1 MAVPIHYSPKV
12 LVVDDDTTNLHYLL
26 RLLHI
31 GGYDDVKMAM
41 SGREAVVE
49 GTAFNPDIILLDLQI
64 PELDGFDVLKVLRP
78 LQNSGVYL
86 PILVFTAQATHDVRK
101 KALELGA
108 TDFLAKPLDAT
119 EILLRMKNFVS
130 MRYLSKELNERNID
144 LEERVR
150 ERTRELEQSYLDIIH
165 RLGRASEYR
174 DNDDGDH
181 TRSISDLSAKIAS
194 ALGLSSQQIRLI
206 KDAALLHDLGK
217 VGVPD
222 SILTKNGRL
231 NRIEESAMRKH
242 CEVGASI
249 LANSRSPLLQ
259 VAEKIA
265 AHHHE
270 RYDGKGYPAGLRG
283 DEIPIEAR
291 IVALA
296 DAYQNLLESYGQTAD
311 AVENAMA
318 EVVNDG
324 GKRFDPAVVEAFV
337 AVRRIDF
344 R

>member
-1 MAVPIHYSPKV
+1 MAVSGHFSPKV

-26 RLLHI
+26 RLLNV
-31 GGYDDVKMAM
+31 GGYDDVRMAM

-49 GTAFNPDIILLDLQI
+49 GAAFNPDIILLDLQI
-64 PELDGFDVLKVLRP
+64 PELDGFEVLKILRP
-78 LQNSGVYL
+78 LQRSGVYL
-86 PILVFTAQATHDVRK
+86 PILVFTAQATHNVRK
-101 KALELGA
+101 RALELGA
-108 TDFLAKPLDAT
+108 TDFLAKPLDST
-119 EILLRMKNFVS
+119 EILLRMRNFVS

-150 ERTRELEQSYLDIIH
+150 EHTRELEQSYLDIIH
-165 RLGRASEYR
+165 RLSRASEYR
-174 DNDDGDH
+174 DNNDGDH
-181 TRSISDLSAKIAS
+181 TRRISELSAKIAS
-194 ALGLSSQQIRLI
+194 ALGLSSQQVRLI
-206 KDAALLHDLGK
+206 KEAALLHDLGK

-231 NRIEESAMRKH
+231 SRNEESALRKH

-259 VAEKIA
+259 VAERIA

-270 RYDGKGYPAGLRG
+270 RYDGKGYPSGLRG
-283 DEIPIEAR
+283 EEIPIEAR
-291 IVALA
+291 VVALA
-296 DAYQNLLESYGQTAD
+296 DAYQNLFESFGSDPDALERAK
-311 AVENAMA
+311 A
-318 EVVNDG
+318 EIVSESG
-324 GKRFDPAVVEAFV
+324 SRFDPAVVEAFV